1 MEKISHKINNF
12 LNSLDSQKLEQ
23 GLLVACSGGR
33 DSLVLLDVLSKNL
46 PGKRLGVLYV
56 NHNLRGKDSA
66 EEETFVRRT
75 IAEKYRLP
83 LFVHIIDVNEWHNCG
98 NIENKAREIRY
109 NFFKEI
115 LRREKYGFIATA
127 HHINDKIETFF
138 LNLLRGGNL
147 QSLSSIPAVNH
158 DIIRPMLTVTREEID
173 NYANAFSVE
182 YVEDKT
188 NSLPIY
194 KRNRIRNE
202 VIPLLRTLSGNLEAS
217 FSAVF
222 AAIDNDVQFLEQ
234 EISARL
240 EKILFHQYGNV
251 WCIDKRKFYVEHA
264 AIRAG
269 IVKKICYRFNVQP
282 GRQFTEYVMNAHN
295 NINIRK
301 NGMIIQSKGAYLWFY
316 PQTIDYNPQFC
327 IVNGKYKTGD
337 FAFSSECGKLEMR
350 TISDNDEI
358 NTPKGREKVADILKK
373 RGVPENIV
381 RAATVFYRS
390 DGQAAGY
397 FCFGFFGVSQ
407 QFYVGHDE
415 TAQIFCMN

>member
-1 MEKISHKINNF
+1 MEKISRKINNF

-251 WCIDKRKFYVEHA
+251 WCIDKRKFYSEHA

-282 GRQFTEYVMNAHN
+282 GRQFTEYIMNAHN

-327 IVNGKYKTGD
+327 IVNGKYKPED
-337 FAFSSECGKLEMR
+337 FAFSPECGKLEMR

-381 RAATVFYRS
+381 RSAKVFYRS
-390 DGQAAGY
+390 NGLVVGY